1 MANTGCTLRLSVR
14 HTEGLGALLAGVL
27 LLASG
32 VAAQNGPLRKA
43 GPTGSSAEKIDLEAV
58 KQLRDAAMNPSQIM
72 EMVGELSDVRG
83 PRLTCAARPTRSHY
97 SSPDNPPPCRSPP
110 PTPPLSGPL

>member
-14 HTEGLGALLAGVL
+14 HTEGLGAFLAGVL
-27 LLASG
+27 LLASD

-43 GPTGSSAEKIDLEAV
+43 GPTGSSAEKIDLEAG
-58 KQLRDAAMNPSQIM
+58 KQIRDAAMNHSQIM

-83 PRLTCAARPTRSHY
+83 PRLT
-97 SSPDNPPPCRSPP
+97 RSPGP
-110 PTPPLSGPL
+110 KGGGGDGVRQTPRGGFAQAPLEGWGT